1 MSTAGNNVPFMD
13 QSDAAMAADVDR
25 VRDRDRLVRE
35 RILAA
40 NRPRVLASIRRG
52 LARIGR
58 AVRRG

>member
-25 VRDRDRLVRE
+25 VRDRDRLMRE
-35 RILAA
+35 RVLAA
-40 NRPRVLASIRRG
+40 NRPRVLTSIRRG
-52 LARIGR
+52 LGRIGR